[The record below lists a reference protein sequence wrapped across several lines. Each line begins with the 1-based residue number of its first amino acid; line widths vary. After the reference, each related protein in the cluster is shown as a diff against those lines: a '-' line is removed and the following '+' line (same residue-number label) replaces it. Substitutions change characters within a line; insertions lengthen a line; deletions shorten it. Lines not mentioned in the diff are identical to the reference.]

1 MVLENDI
8 EAKPARATV
17 KAVYDQIK
25 ADLDIAAAEIATK
38 RVEPMLGVTTANFK
52 MTPTVSGVDA
62 LYARYYL
69 DIQDY
74 AKAAEY
80 SKKVI
85 DNPEFA
91 LASTQDAFEA
101 EYTYDKGTEAIMQLA
116 GNIQENGAS
125 TNYMFTRTQ
134 FNEGFVF
141 VMEP

>member
-1 MVLENDI
+1 MISKQNL
-8 EAKPARATV
+8 ARATV

-101 EYTYDKGTEAIMQLA
+101 EYTYDKGTELLCNWLGFNYPKKMVLVQIICLLVHS
-116 GNIQENGAS
+116 S
-125 TNYMFTRTQ
+125 TKDL
-134 FNEGFVF
+134 F